1 MHEDYIDFG
10 IGMRVYLGDLEAFN
24 IVEIDKG
31 ALVCT
36 SSSAS
41 SLLRCTVHQQGLYGL
56 TMLGRCSPCSVY
68 RIRCIRPGS
77 GYGSGS
83 LYTTAASPYLCVM
96 TEDTPGR

>member
-10 IGMRVYLGDLEAFN
+10 IGMRVYLGDLEAFD
-24 IVEIDKG
+24 IVEINSG
-31 ALVCT
+31 ALICT

-41 SLLRCTVHQQGLYGL
+41 SLLHCTVHQQGLNGPYHACAL
-56 TMLGRCSPCSVY
+56 FSLLCLSHLLHKTRLD
-68 RIRCIRPGS
+68 
-77 GYGSGS
+77 YGSGS

>member
-24 IVEIDKG
+24 IVEIDRG

-41 SLLRCTVHQQGLYGL
+41 SLLHCTVYQQGLYGL

-83 LYTTAASPYLCVM
+83 LYTTATSPYLCVM
-96 TEDTPGR
+96 TDDTPGR